1 MLLSSVE
8 NVETYPKLVETFEE
22 YLLHICGQSSKV
34 IQKPLFGRESQIIL
48 DLVEV
53 IKAPSDLGRTKLS
66 TFGRENRNINELARD
81 GRTFSGLAR
90 KRLYFFRVEK
100 VETFKISVEMA
111 EACLAWIEQNCAQFF
126 GKKFEA
132 HEFGRSG

>member
-1 MLLSSVE
+1 MKNMLLSSVE

-34 IQKPLFGRESQIIL
+34 IQKPLFGRESQTYASFFEADNFFLQKPLFGRESQIIL

-53 IKAPSDLGRTKLS
+53 IKAPSDMGRTNLS

-90 KRLYFFRVEK
+90 KRLYFF
-100 VETFKISVEMA
+100 S
-111 EACLAWIEQNCAQFF
+111 
-126 GKKFEA
+126 
-132 HEFGRSG
+132 GRESRNV